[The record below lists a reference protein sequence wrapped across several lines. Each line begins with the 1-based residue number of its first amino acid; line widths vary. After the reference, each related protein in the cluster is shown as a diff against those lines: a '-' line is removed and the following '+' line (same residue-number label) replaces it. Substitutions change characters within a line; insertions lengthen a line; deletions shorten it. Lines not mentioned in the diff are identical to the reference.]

1 MLTVKNF
8 HRKRGTMIRTFKPA
22 DKDYIIQSHYKLY
35 HNEFQYDLSFRDFI
49 ADSVTGFMDRSN
61 PRENIWI
68 LEING
73 KQKGSISIKEADD
86 DTAQLGL
93 FLLDPSTRGC
103 GYGQKL
109 LETAID
115 FCKEAG
121 YETVILWT
129 NSELTAARKL
139 YQRNGFERTE
149 TRVRLL
155 SNKERTEEQWA
166 RPLSFC

>member
-1 MLTVKNF
+1 
-8 HRKRGTMIRTFKPA
+8 MIRTFRPA
-22 DKDYIIQSHYKLY
+22 DKDYIIQSHYELY
-35 HNEFQYDLSFRDFI
+35 NREFQYDLSFRDFI

-73 KQKGSISIKEADD
+73 KQKGSISIKETSD

-103 GYGQKL
+103 GYGQEL
-109 LETAID
+109 LETAIA
-115 FCKEAG
+115 FCKETSF
-121 YETVILWT
+121 ENIILWT
-129 NSELTAARKL
+129 NSDHKAARKL
-139 YQRNGFERTE
+139 YQRNGFELTE

-155 SNKERTEEQWA
+155 SNKELTEEQWA
-166 RPLSFC
+166 RPLSFR

>member
-1 MLTVKNF
+1 
-8 HRKRGTMIRTFKPA
+8 MIRTFRPA
-22 DKDYIIQSHYKLY
+22 DKDYIIQSHYELY
-35 HNEFQYDLSFRDFI
+35 NKEFQYDLSFRDFI
-49 ADSVTGFMDRSN
+49 TDSVTGFMDRSN

-73 KQKGSISIKEADD
+73 KQKGSISIKEASD
-86 DTAQLGL
+86 DTGQLGL

-115 FCKEAG
+115 FCKETG
-121 YETVILWT
+121 FENVILWT

-139 YQRNGFERTE
+139 YQQNGFERTE
-149 TRVRLL
+149 TRVQLL
-155 SNKERTEEQWA
+155 SNKELTEERWERA
-166 RPLSFC
+166 LSFR

>member
-1 MLTVKNF
+1 
-8 HRKRGTMIRTFKPA
+8 MIRTFKPA

>member
-1 MLTVKNF
+1 
-8 HRKRGTMIRTFKPA
+8 MIRTFKPA

-121 YETVILWT
+121 YENVILWT

-166 RPLSFC
+166 RPLSYC

>member
-1 MLTVKNF
+1 
-8 HRKRGTMIRTFKPA
+8 MIRTFKPT

-93 FLLDPSTRGC
+93 FLLDPSTRGY

-121 YETVILWT
+121 YENVILWT

>member
-1 MLTVKNF
+1 
-8 HRKRGTMIRTFKPA
+8 MIRTFRPE
-22 DKDYIIQSHYKLY
+22 DKGYIIQSHYELY
-35 HNEFQYDLSFRDFI
+35 NREFQYDLSFRDFI

-73 KQKGSISIKEADD
+73 KQKGSISIKEASD

-103 GYGQKL
+103 GYGQNL
-109 LETAID
+109 LETAIA
-115 FCKEAG
+115 FCKETSF
-121 YETVILWT
+121 ENIILWT
-129 NSELTAARKL
+129 NSDHKAARKL

-155 SNKERTEEQWA
+155 SNKELTEEQWA
-166 RPLSFC
+166 RPLSFR

>member
-1 MLTVKNF
+1 
-8 HRKRGTMIRTFKPA
+8 MIRTFKPA

-121 YETVILWT
+121 YENVILWT

>member
-1 MLTVKNF
+1 
-8 HRKRGTMIRTFKPA
+8 MIRTFKPA

-121 YETVILWT
+121 YENVILWT

-139 YQRNGFERTE
+139 YQRNGFELTE

-155 SNKERTEEQWA
+155 SNKELTEEQWA
-166 RPLSFC
+166 RPLSFR

>member
-1 MLTVKNF
+1 
-8 HRKRGTMIRTFKPA
+8 MIRPFRPA
-22 DKDYIIQSHYKLY
+22 DKDYIIQSHYELY
-35 HNEFQYDLSFRDFI
+35 NREFQYDLSFRDFI

-61 PRENIWI
+61 RRENIWI
-68 LEING
+68 LEISG
-73 KQKGSISIKEADD
+73 KQKGSISIKEVSD

-109 LETAID
+109 LETAIA
-115 FCKEAG
+115 FCKETSF
-121 YETVILWT
+121 ENIILWT
-129 NSELTAARKL
+129 NSDHKAARKL
-139 YQRNGFERTE
+139 YQRNGFELTE

-166 RPLSFC
+166 RPLSFR

>member
-1 MLTVKNF
+1 
-8 HRKRGTMIRTFKPA
+8 MIRTFKPA
-22 DKDYIIQSHYKLY
+22 DKDYIIQSHYK
-35 HNEFQYDLSFRDFI
+35 
-49 ADSVTGFMDRSN
+49 
-61 PRENIWI
+61 
-68 LEING
+68 
-73 KQKGSISIKEADD
+73 
-86 DTAQLGL
+86 
-93 FLLDPSTRGC
+93 
-103 GYGQKL
+103 
-109 LETAID
+109 ID

-121 YETVILWT
+121 YENVILWT